1 MLSLMI
7 STGKCLFS
15 LYKAGSYLSIRIGA
29 CKLIIQE
36 LSTKRDGYNA
46 YNLDPLRQ
54 RLGICKHRD
63 LNCVLTPS
71 LVQS

>member
-46 YNLDPLRQ
+46 YNLDPLR
-54 RLGICKHRD
+54 LGICKHRD
-63 LNCVLTPS
+63 LDCVLTPS